1 MVAGPR
7 CQNPASTIAEIGVPH
22 PSSLEF
28 FWDPAS
34 PYTYLAATR
43 IETLAEEA
51 GIALNWRPFLLGG
64 VFKATGNRAP
74 AEVAA
79 KGRYLFEDLQR
90 WASLYGVPL
99 RFPESFPANSIQALR
114 AALVAEESGQ
124 GPDFARAVMAAHWGE
139 GRDINDPAVLAE
151 VAEGAGLT
159 ADAVAQQMQ
168 SQEIKDRLRANT
180 DEAVARG
187 AFGAPT
193 FFVGDVMFWGND
205 RLPLLKAYLQES

>member
-1 MVAGPR
+1 MP
-7 CQNPASTIAEIGVPH
+7 Q

-43 IETLAEEA
+43 IEKLAEES
-51 GIALNWRPFLLGG
+51 GISLRWRPFLLGG

-90 WASLYGVPL
+90 WASLYSVPL
-99 RFPESFPANSIQALR
+99 RFPDSFPANSIQSLR
-114 AALVAEESGQ
+114 AALVAEESDQ
-124 GPDFARAVMAAHWGE
+124 GPAFARAIMAAHWGE
-139 GRDINDPAVLAE
+139 GRDINDAAVLAE
-151 VAEGAGLT
+151 TAESVGLE
-159 ADAVAQQMQ
+159 ADTVAQRMQ
-168 SQEIKDRLRANT
+168 AQEIKDQLRANT

-193 FFVGDVMFWGND
+193 FFVGDAMFWGND